1 MKNLTINLNTIHG
14 NFDFIISSIV
24 ESSALKLESDCFYDS
39 FKLECF
45 NDDIRNNYLTEIYQF
60 ETNIHLFDYPYKL
73 NFDSIESVD
82 LDVFEELVDFLLK
95 EYN

>member
-1 MKNLTINLNTIHG
+1 MENLTININTIHG
-14 NFDFIISSIV
+14 NFDFIISPIV
-24 ESSALKLESDCFYDS
+24 ESSAVKIESECLFDT

-45 NDDIRNNYLTEIYQF
+45 DDNIRNIAVTEVSQF

-73 NFDSIESVD
+73 KFDTIESVD
-82 LDVFEELVDFLLK
+82 LDVFENLVDFILN